1 MSLISIAALVIV
13 IAPFPIFAIGLFSA
27 QLYTNAKGGGRKGVN
42 ATVPSSE
49 VEDGDEFRHAA

>member
-27 QLYTNAKGGGRKGVN
+27 QLYTNAKGGSRTGVK

-49 VEDGDEFRHAA
+49 AEDRVEFRHAA